1 MTCAKNYTA
10 SPMIFCIHIYIYTY
24 IYIRIIYIDYLWL
37 INQPSSET
45 RPYDQGFL
53 TIGFPLIR
61 LSHKYMAS
69 PCFTSNNTPS
79 SEHASVFWVCVLKG
93 RCACRTLSPKK
104 KVNQIYRPSFS
115 RKLEVLLPSKKR
127 AFCSMHIIHLKMTLG
142 HLFWVG
148 GRCRPQWS
156 YDQNPSFCWCLCCYC
171 S

>member
-1 MTCAKNYTA
+1 
-10 SPMIFCIHIYIYTY
+10 
-24 IYIRIIYIDYLWL
+24 
-37 INQPSSET
+37 
-45 RPYDQGFL
+45 
-53 TIGFPLIR
+53 
-61 LSHKYMAS
+61 MAS

-115 RKLEVLLPSKKR
+115 NKLEVLLPSKKR

-171 S
+171 SRRPCGGLGCSRSRWSSGAGCVPWSDGGLPHGKEHMGVAWVMPTTSTNVFLNEVWDLN